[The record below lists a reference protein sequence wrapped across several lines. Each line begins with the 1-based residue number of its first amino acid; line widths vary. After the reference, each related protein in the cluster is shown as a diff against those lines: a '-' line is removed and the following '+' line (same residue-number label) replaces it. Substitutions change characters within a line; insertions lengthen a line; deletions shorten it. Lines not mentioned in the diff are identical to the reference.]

1 MARELM
7 RWPGRDFPSLRKE
20 LDRLFE
26 GFTLDIPFA
35 AQGEW
40 APAMD
45 ITEDPEAFAVK
56 AELPGMDPKA
66 IDIQVTGDV
75 LTIRGERKQEKEE
88 RKENTIRTERVY
100 GSFSRSVR
108 LPSAV
113 DAKSVEA
120 KYRAGVLS
128 IRLPK
133 TEETRRKKVEIKVE

>member
-1 MARELM
+1 MARDLI
-7 RWPGRDFPSLRKE
+7 RWPGSEFPSLRKE
-20 LDRLFE
+20 LDRMFE
-26 GFTLDIPFA
+26 GFTLDVPFA

-45 ITEDPEAFAVK
+45 ITENQDAFTVK
-56 AELPGMDPKA
+56 AELPGMDPKE
-66 IDIQVTGDV
+66 IDVQVTGDV

-88 RKENTIRTERVY
+88 KKENYIRTERVY

-113 DAKSVEA
+113 DAKGVEA
-120 KYRAGVLS
+120 KYTSGVLN

-133 TEETRRKKVEIKVE
+133 TEETRKKKIDVKVQ